1 MQENYLIGMM
11 SGTSL
16 DGLDLAYCKFT
27 YDRVWSYSII
37 HSKIFE
43 YSDKF
48 REILKKAPSLNSFEL
63 KNLSDDFGLLM
74 AEELKKFTTQFSI
87 NQLDGIASHGHTVFH
102 EPEKRIT
109 IQIGSPEAIYSIFKC
124 PIIYDFRS
132 QDVAMGGQGAPLVP
146 LADKYLFSSYQ
157 ACLNL
162 GGFSN
167 ISFDIDEIRIA
178 FDICPVNIVLNLLS
192 NKIGILYDDKGFES
206 SKGSINIKL
215 FKSLNNLEY
224 FSQTFPKSLAQE
236 WVIKEVIPLLDAS
249 GISVK
254 HQMRTFVEHVV
265 FQINKVVI
273 AHEIQSV
280 LITGG
285 GAYNDFLLSR
295 LNDIS
300 SCVWHKADNTLIQ
313 NKEAMCF
320 AFLGLLRL
328 KNEVN
333 IWSSVTGCVNDHS
346 SGRIYPQEL

>member
-27 YDRVWSYSII
+27 HDRVWSFSII
-37 HSKIFE
+37 HSKTFE
-43 YSDKF
+43 YSDEF
-48 REILKKAPSLNSFEL
+48 RERLRKAPSLNTSQL
-63 KNLSDDFGLLM
+63 KDLSDDFGLLM
-74 AEELKKFTTQFSI
+74 AKELKKFTTQFSI

-102 EPEKRIT
+102 EPKKSIT
-109 IQIGSPEAIYSIFKC
+109 IQIGSPQAIYSIFKC
-124 PIIYDFRS
+124 PIIYDFRT

-146 LADKYLFSSYQ
+146 VADKYLFSSFQ

-167 ISFDIDEIRIA
+167 ISFDIHGIRIA

-192 NKIGILYDDKGFES
+192 NKIGIPYDDKGFES
-206 SKGSINIKL
+206 SKGIINVEL
-215 FKSLNNLEY
+215 LKSLNKLEY
-224 FSQTFPKSLAQE
+224 FSQTFPKSLAWE

-254 HQMRTFVEHVV
+254 NQMRTFVEHVV
-265 FQINKVVI
+265 FQINRVI
-273 AHEIQSV
+273 LTHEIQSV

-285 GAYNDFLLSR
+285 GAHNDFLLAR
-295 LNDIS
+295 LNTIS
-300 SCVWHKADNTLIQ
+300 PCLCQKADNKLIE

-320 AFLGLLRL
+320 AFLGLLRM
-328 KNEVN
+328 KNEIN

-346 SGRIYPQEL
+346 SGRIYAHKL